1 MPLDKV
7 QHVRDDVNAS
17 SLRFGGGGH
26 ARPPV
31 TMVPPPGVEYLP
43 LTAAC
48 PLRRHTTRTLGRP
61 PPIVADPAFITTRPT
76 KHAHISAGCGGPNR
90 HLSPARPRPAAIE
103 ITAHRSLRESGER
116 TAAVRVSHDEGEP
129 PKENHRRSAVLPA
142 ANASAAALDACVA
155 SRGRLLPQRRGQR
168 RSACRCPR
176 AARGAS
182 FGAFDHANDRRK
194 ERRDQCTRT
203 IAAIATKAEVPLL
216 ERDARPTAASVRGQ
230 PLERGLS
237 PTASRLALSRRGQF
251 ASGETNHDGGR
262 AKRCTVDRGPNKHRG

>member
-61 PPIVADPAFITTRPT
+61 PPIVADPAFITTRST
-76 KHAHISAGCGGPNR
+76 KHAHIPAGCGGPNR

-103 ITAHRSLRESGER
+103 ITAPRSLRESGER
-116 TAAVRVSHDEGEP
+116 TAAVRGSHDEGEP
-129 PKENHRRSAVLPA
+129 PLPGRSAELPA

-203 IAAIATKAEVPLL
+203 IAAIATKADAPLL

-237 PTASRLALSRRGQF
+237 PTASLSVDEGSLQVERRITTEDSGQALHCR
-251 ASGETNHDGGR
+251 
-262 AKRCTVDRGPNKHRG
+262 

>member
-61 PPIVADPAFITTRPT
+61 PPIVADPAFITTRST
-76 KHAHISAGCGGPNR
+76 KHAHIPAGCGGPNR

-103 ITAHRSLRESGER
+103 ITTHRSLRKSGER

-129 PKENHRRSAVLPA
+129 SAVQTA
-142 ANASAAALDACVA
+142 ADASAAALDACVA

-168 RSACRCPR
+168 RSACRYHR

-182 FGAFDHANDRRK
+182 FGAFDANDRRK

-203 IAAIATKAEVPLL
+203 IAAIATKAEAPLL

-237 PTASRLALSRRGQF
+237 PAASRLAR
-251 ASGETNHDGGR
+251 
-262 AKRCTVDRGPNKHRG
+262 